1 MLFKISYR
9 VLAEKVVCTVLCW
22 AWGRFWGAERGR
34 RETDPAALSLILDLD
49 ITKAPTTAPIE
60 PVALFRSA
68 DQSP

>member
-1 MLFKISYR
+1 MFCAGLG
-9 VLAEKVVCTVLCW
+9 VGWGGGEGVAEW
-22 AWGRFWGAERGR
+22 GR

-60 PVALFRSA
+60 PVALFRSG